1 MHALMDVTAGT
12 PMWLLSTDRAELHH
26 FASPED
32 VKDGFA
38 TLSHVWN
45 KGPHDEPEQSFQD
58 VQRVHER
65 CAAAT
70 DGTHT
75 HAHAN
80 PRDFMCAKIRRCC
93 ELAQRHGYRWVWI
106 DTCCI
111 DKTSSVELSEAINSM
126 FRYYALSRICYAYIR
141 DATYEY
147 EYEYECAPAPGDGDG
162 DAGVGLGV
170 GVPDFLSA
178 GLQLGDSEWFQR
190 GWTLQE
196 LIAPRFLLFLSQS
209 WAPIGTKAEDRKSTR
224 LNSSHSGESRMP
236 SSA

>member
-1 MHALMDVTAGT
+1 
-12 PMWLLSTDRAELHH
+12 MWLLSTDRAELHH
-26 FASPED
+26 FAGPED
-32 VKDGFA
+32 VEDGFA

-65 CAAAT
+65 CA
-70 DGTHT
+70 GT
-75 HAHAN
+75 HAN

-141 DATYEY
+141 DVT
-147 EYEYECAPAPGDGDG
+147 YEYECAPVPGDGN
-162 DAGVGLGV
+162 AGVGV

-178 GLQLGDSEWFQR
+178 GLQLGDSE
-190 GWTLQE
+190 
-196 LIAPRFLLFLSQS
+196 
-209 WAPIGTKAEDRKSTR
+209 
-224 LNSSHSGESRMP
+224 
-236 SSA
+236 